1 MASIID
7 IANDIIKQV
16 DIVDIISRYIKVNKK
31 GRDYICLCPFH
42 DDHHESMHISPE
54 KGIFKCF
61 SCNTSGNVISFV
73 RKYEKCSFFEAVKK
87 VAELAGINEPRLEKA
102 EKKVEINPNLVPIYN
117 CLEDL
122 NKFLDKR

>member
-54 KGIFKCF
+54 KGIFKDALLIIF
-61 SCNTSGNVISFV
+61 M
-73 RKYEKCSFFEAVKK
+73 VK
-87 VAELAGINEPRLEKA
+87 AIRF
-102 EKKVEINPNLVPIYN
+102 NLKSNDFI
-117 CLEDL
+117 
-122 NKFLDKR
+122 